1 MQSGRSTALKLTIVA
16 VPKAEP
22 QFPTLWVATGKKTGK
37 KTGEEP
43 SRKSS

>member
-22 QFPTLWVATGKKTGK
+22 QFPTLWVATGKKTG
-37 KTGEEP
+37 EEP